1 MPPFIPETNDATD
14 VQNVANEFLSE
25 SISVMSTPV
34 ENQHLKQRVSD
45 LSESLYK
52 DFMFINSH
60 NLILSPKRSD
70 VVEFA
75 FKN

>member
-1 MPPFIPETNDATD
+1 MPSFIPETNDATD

-70 VVEFA
+70 VVEFS

>member
-70 VVEFA
+70 VVEFS